1 MDGGLDAG
9 GEVGA
14 DRVEVHLRA
23 HQTGPHHG
31 ATAITFSVC
40 YCATKAFFVFK
51 FELKIAK

>member
-23 HQTGPHHG
+23 HQPGRHHG